1 MFLRVL
7 ILLLSGFWSLTA
19 QPAQAEEAP
28 RHTQARI
35 FSTVEGVDQ
44 LKTVPVGI
52 EVRLDPGWKTYW
64 RTPGEVGLA
73 PVFDWSGSMNVKK
86 ARLQWPAPSRFAAFD
101 IDNYGYENSITFP
114 VDIKPQETGKPV
126 SLSLKL
132 DLLICN
138 KICIPESHRLSLTI
152 PAGAAKV
159 SADQGALAAA
169 MQKIPAIGDEGG
181 FSIQNIWLE
190 TGDDGKIYF
199 HVNAG
204 APAPFGADADMF
216 VEHSSFISIG
226 KPAFSYDSAQQRLHI
241 QAPVRSSETLE
252 TLQKILGQGRI
263 TLTVVDQGR
272 AFERQTALNGEK
284 APRIAENISR
294 LAQEHLNLG
303 ILFFAFMGGLI
314 LNLMPCVLPVLSL
327 KILSVLSHGGKDHRI
342 HRWALFRNFMASAA
356 GILFSFW
363 LMAGALTA
371 LKTAGQS
378 IGWGIQFQHPGFLIF
393 LIAVLSAFAAKMWGL
408 YEIQVPRFIARN
420 LPARHEHEPTLAG
433 HFLTGAFAT
442 LLATPCTAPFLG
454 TAVSFALAGAAAD
467 IFIVFTFLGI
477 GLAFPYIILALSP
490 QIFKYMPKPG
500 RWMVTFKKVLAVAL
514 ALTAAWLV
522 SVLITISSQPT
533 LDSGWSL
540 FDETLIMPA
549 VEDGKTVVVDVTAD
563 WCLTCK
569 ANKRLVLDQQ
579 DVEDALSAPNIL
591 RLQAD
596 WTQRNET
603 IAAYL
608 KKYGKYGV
616 PFNIVYGPGAPNGI
630 ILNELLSKQEI
641 MRALAEASDE

>member
-1 MFLRVL
+1 MFLRFL
-7 ILLLSGFWSLTA
+7 ILLLSGFWILTA
-19 QPAQAEEAP
+19 TIAQAEEAP

-35 FSTVEGVDQ
+35 FSAVEGVDQ

-52 EVRLDPGWKTYW
+52 DVSLDPGWKAYW

-73 PVFDWSGSMNVKK
+73 PVFDWSGSVNFKK
-86 ARLQWPAPSRFAAFD
+86 ARLQWPAPSRFVAFD
-101 IDNYGYENSITFP
+101 IDNYGYENSIAFP
-114 VDIKPQETGKPV
+114 VDITPQETGKPL

-132 DLLICN
+132 DLLVCN

-152 PAGAAKV
+152 PAGTAKV
-159 SADQGALAAA
+159 SADQAVLAKA
-169 MQKIPAIGDEGG
+169 MQKVPVTDGEEI
-181 FSIQNIWLE
+181 FSVRNVWLE

-199 HVNAG
+199 HVNAH
-204 APAPFGADADMF
+204 AAAPFGTDADIF
-216 VEHSSFISIG
+216 IEHASFISIG
-226 KPAFSYDSAQQRLHI
+226 KPVFTYDPAKQKLHI
-241 QAPVRSSETLE
+241 QAPVRSDEPLE
-252 TLQKILGQGRI
+252 TLQKNLEQGRI
-263 TLTVVDQGR
+263 TLTVADRGR
-272 AFERQTALNGEK
+272 AFERQAALNGAK
-284 APRIAENISR
+284 APHIAENISR
-294 LAQEHLNLG
+294 LAQEHLDIT
-303 ILFFAFMGGLI
+303 ILFFAFLGGLI

-342 HRWALFRNFMASAA
+342 HRWTVFRNFMASAA

-363 LMAGALTA
+363 LMAAALTA
-371 LKTAGQS
+371 LKAAGQS

-393 LIAVLSAFAAKMWGL
+393 LIAVLAVFAANMWGL
-408 YEIQVPRFIARN
+408 YEIQVPRFIAKN
-420 LPARHEHEPTLAG
+420 MPARHEHEPTLIG
-433 HFLTGAFAT
+433 HFMTGAFAT

-454 TAVSFALAGAAAD
+454 TAISFALAGEAAD

-490 QIFKYMPKPG
+490 RIFKYMPKPG
-500 RWMVTFKKVLAVAL
+500 QWMVTFKKVLAVAL
-514 ALTAAWLV
+514 ALTAAWLI
-522 SVLITISSQPT
+522 SVLITISGQPT

-540 FDETLIMPA
+540 FDEALIVPA

-569 ANKRLVLDQQ
+569 ANKRLVLDQK

-596 WTQRNET
+596 WTQRSET

-608 KKYGKYGV
+608 RKYGKYGV